1 MTVYVSVTH
10 ESCTLLCAYGLLA
23 EHKRCEPA
31 WDPVY
36 YLPTQ
41 SLGCPPHFS
50 VGANILRTQQSTK
63 SVVAVG
69 LLLAF
74 MALLSGAAARRESVT
89 IDEIA
94 HIGAG
99 VSYLQK
105 LDLRMNVEH
114 PPLAKVLAA
123 LPLVLHGIHA
133 DYSHVSWT
141 FSSKGVNEFLGE
153 WVFGHWLIMHWN
165 DTHTTV
171 LWARAPMLL
180 ITLLLGLVI
189 YGFGSQLGGVWGGP
203 LCLSVYASMPAFLAF
218 GPLVI
223 TDVAITLFWI
233 LAVWQLPEMWRSP
246 SRGTVVRFGLILAG
260 AFLSKFSSGL
270 LFFVFV
276 AFALSLR
283 WHSVPEQPTEKAARR
298 AWRRRAWRNLAKA
311 TLWAALFV
319 YIFYFVLSWNQPTD
333 SFSLIPHF
341 PASPLLRRLLMPLW
355 LYLGGVALFAVSA
368 GSRPTYILGHA
379 YSHGVWFYFPTLF
392 VLKSAL
398 AFLLLLLLAIVLA
411 MVLKRRRTGGQP
423 SAIPTGK
430 ELEWRAVWISLIIFV
445 GACMVNRLDLSIRH
459 FLIPLALLV
468 LLLAPVP
475 RMLQSLRDSNW
486 RGAQVGSWATMVLA
500 ATCLATAAWAYPNYI
515 PFLNAL
521 SMGRPGYLLLND
533 SNIDWNQSLP
543 QVEDFVQQRGL
554 NRILLDEYGFSE
566 PTAYVPQ
573 AQLWSC
579 QEAQP
584 SDAGQW
590 VVVSAGSIADAHN
603 CLWLMRYPHQV
614 LAGGSMYAFQLPQTI
629 PAPGTPGGPPSPE
642 EYRYLGGFSGIGDPT
657 LMFLNCIRDPQQLQP
672 TMDRMQALAAA
683 QKKK

>member
-1 MTVYVSVTH
+1 M
-10 ESCTLLCAYGLLA
+10 
-23 EHKRCEPA
+23 
-31 WDPVY
+31 
-36 YLPTQ
+36 Q
-41 SLGCPPHFS
+41 
-50 VGANILRTQQSTK
+50 TQQSKK
-63 SVVAVG
+63 SVAGVA
-69 LLLAF
+69 LILAF
-74 MALLSGAAARRESVT
+74 MAFLSGGAARRESVT
-89 IDEIA
+89 IDELA

-153 WVFGHWLIMHWN
+153 WVFGHWLIMRWN
-165 DTHTTV
+165 DPHATI
-171 LWARAPMLL
+171 LWARVPMLL

-189 YGFGSQLGGVWGGP
+189 YGFGSQLGGVWGGL
-203 LCLSVYASMPAFLAF
+203 LCLSVYISMPAFLTF
-218 GPLVI
+218 GPLVV

-246 SRGTVVRFGLILAG
+246 SRGTVGRFGLILAS

-276 AFALSLR
+276 ALALSLR
-283 WHSVPEQPTEKAARR
+283 WRTVPEQPTEKASRR
-298 AWRRRAWRNLAKA
+298 AWRRRARRNLVKA

-319 YIFYFVLSWNQPTD
+319 YVFYFVFSWNQPTD
-333 SFSLIPHF
+333 SISVIPHF

-368 GSRPTYILGHA
+368 GSRPTYILGHS

-392 VLKSAL
+392 VLKSPL
-398 AFLLLLLLAIVLA
+398 AFLLLLLLAIVLGLI
-411 MVLKRRRTGGQP
+411 LKRRFHGKM
-423 SAIPTGK
+423 SAIAAGK

-445 GACMVNRLDLSIRH
+445 NACMVNRLDLSIRH
-459 FLIPLALLV
+459 FLIPLALTV

-486 RGAQVGSWATMVLA
+486 RSARAGTWATAALA
-500 ATCLATAAWAYPNYI
+500 VACLATAVWAYPNYL
-515 PFLNAL
+515 PFLNAFSL
-521 SMGRPGYLLLND
+521 GRPGYLLVND
-533 SNIDWNQSLP
+533 SNIDWNQALP

-603 CLWLMRYPHQV
+603 CLWLMRYPHQA

-629 PAPGTPGGPPSPE
+629 PAPGTAGGPPLPE
-642 EYRYLGGFSGIGDPT
+642 AYRYLGGFSGMGDPT
-657 LMFLNCIRDPQQLQP
+657 LMFLTCIRHPEQLQS
-672 TMDRMQALAAA
+672 TMDRIKALAAAA

>member
-1 MTVYVSVTH
+1 M
-10 ESCTLLCAYGLLA
+10 
-23 EHKRCEPA
+23 
-31 WDPVY
+31 
-36 YLPTQ
+36 Q
-41 SLGCPPHFS
+41 
-50 VGANILRTQQSTK
+50 TQQSKK
-63 SVVAVG
+63 SVAGVILV
-69 LLLAF
+69 LAF
-74 MALLSGAAARRESVT
+74 MTFLSGGAARRESVT

-153 WVFGHWLIMHWN
+153 WVFGHWLIMRWN
-165 DTHTTV
+165 EPHATI
-171 LWARAPMLL
+171 LWARVPMLL
-180 ITLLLGLVI
+180 ITLFLGVVI
-189 YGFGSQLGGVWGGP
+189 YGFGSQLGGVWGGM
-203 LCLSVYASMPAFLAF
+203 LCLGVYASMPAFLAF

-223 TDVAITLFWI
+223 TDVAITLFWV

-276 AFALSLR
+276 AFVLSLR
-283 WHSVPEQPTEKAARR
+283 WRSVPEQPTEKAARR

-311 TLWAALFV
+311 TLWAVLFV

-341 PASPLLRRLLMPLW
+341 PTSPLLRRLLMPLW

-368 GSRPTYILGHA
+368 WSRPTYILGHA

-392 VLKSAL
+392 VLKSPL
-398 AFLLLLLLAIVLA
+398 AFLLLLVLAIVLA
-411 MVLKRRRTGGQP
+411 IVLKRRASAQP
-423 SAIPTGK
+423 SAIPAGK

-445 GACMVNRLDLSIRH
+445 GACMVIRLDLSIRH

-486 RGAQVGSWATMVLA
+486 RVARVGTWLTIVLA
-500 ATCLATAAWAYPNYI
+500 ATCLTTAAWAYPNYL

-521 SMGRPGYLLLND
+521 SLGRPGYLLVND
-533 SNIDWNQSLP
+533 SNIDWNQALP

-603 CLWLMRYPHQV
+603 CLWLIRYPHQV

-629 PAPGTPGGPPSPE
+629 PAPGSPGGPPLSG

-657 LMFLNCIRDPQQLQP
+657 LMFLNCIRRPEQLQP

-683 QKKK
+683 AQKKK

>member
-1 MTVYVSVTH
+1 MQT
-10 ESCTLLCAYGLLA
+10 EQC
-23 EHKRCEPA
+23 K
-31 WDPVY
+31 
-36 YLPTQ
+36 
-41 SLGCPPHFS
+41 
-50 VGANILRTQQSTK
+50 K
-63 SVVAVG
+63 SVAGVT
-69 LLLAF
+69 LILAF
-74 MALLSGAAARRESVT
+74 MTFLSGGAARRESVT
-89 IDEIA
+89 IDELA

-153 WVFGHWLIMHWN
+153 WVFGHWLIMRWN
-165 DTHTTV
+165 EPHATV
-171 LWARAPMLL
+171 LWARVPMLL
-180 ITLLLGLVI
+180 ITLLLGVVI
-189 YGFGSQLGGVWGGP
+189 YGFGSQLGGVWGGL
-203 LCLSVYASMPAFLAF
+203 LCLGVYASMPAFLAF

-276 AFALSLR
+276 AFVLSLR
-283 WHSVPEQPTEKAARR
+283 WRGVPAQPTEKAARR

-311 TLWAALFV
+311 TLWAVLFV

-341 PASPLLRRLLMPLW
+341 PNSPLLRRLLMPLW

-368 GSRPTYILGHA
+368 WSRPTYILGHA

-392 VLKSAL
+392 VLKSPL
-398 AFLLLLLLAIVLA
+398 AFLLLLVLAIVLA
-411 MVLKRRRTGGQP
+411 IVLKRRASAQP
-423 SAIPTGK
+423 SAIPAGK
-430 ELEWRAVWISLIIFV
+430 ELEWRALWISLIIFV
-445 GACMVNRLDLSIRH
+445 GACMVIRLDLSIRH

-468 LLLAPVP
+468 LLFAPVP

-486 RGAQVGSWATMVLA
+486 RGARVGSWSTIVLA
-500 ATCLATAAWAYPNYI
+500 ATCLTTAAWAYPNYL

-521 SMGRPGYLLLND
+521 SLGRPGYLLVND
-533 SNIDWNQSLP
+533 SNIDWNQALP

-579 QEAQP
+579 QETQP

-629 PAPGTPGGPPSPE
+629 PAPGSPGGPPLPE
-642 EYRYLGGFSGIGDPT
+642 DYRYLGGFSGIGDPT
-657 LMFLNCIRDPQQLQP
+657 LMFLNCIRHPEQLQP

-683 QKKK
+683 TQKKK